1 MCEFF
6 FFFSIVVLN
15 PYFLFLEKEKKKK
28 NQTQTL
34 KQKIFVLYFDIIT
47 AQDENV
53 WELRGELDLFC
64 VGFGLFLWLLG
75 LISETKP
82 SKVMPEE
89 TGQDD
94 LLSEPPFF
102 GCSNASNRYF
112 CLQQPLELVYSPLHG
127 GFAISDPVAVFC
139 QFVLC

>member
-1 MCEFF
+1 M
-6 FFFSIVVLN
+6 
-15 PYFLFLEKEKKKK
+15 
-28 NQTQTL
+28 
-34 KQKIFVLYFDIIT
+34 LYFDIIT

-89 TGQDD
+89 SGEDV

-112 CLQQPLELVYSPLHG
+112 CLHWSSCIHPFMVDL
-127 GFAISDPVAVFC
+127 
-139 QFVLC
+139 QFQIQLQCFVSLYFVDAGSSQNVKRGVSGAEGTEKTH